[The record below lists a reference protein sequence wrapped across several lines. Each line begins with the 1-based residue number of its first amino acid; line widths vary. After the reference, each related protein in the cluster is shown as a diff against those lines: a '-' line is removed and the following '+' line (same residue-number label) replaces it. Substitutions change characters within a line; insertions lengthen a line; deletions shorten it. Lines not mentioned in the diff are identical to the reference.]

1 MAFIKY
7 RGSTTTPAKP
17 GSTTAANAPLTNL
30 EIDGNFKS
38 IADDLDT
45 KAVSGAVGSSLLT
58 MSTSRILGR
67 TTAGSGSIEQISVGT
82 GLSLSG
88 GTLSINTSG
97 TVDLSTSQTLSNK
110 SLDDSST
117 YFTDNIDASKK
128 LQFQLASISPSTTR
142 VLTIPNVDGTVIT
155 SSDTGTV
162 TNNMLAGSIA
172 NAKLSNSSVT
182 IGSTVVSL
190 GGSSTTLSGLTST
203 AFSGST
209 SGTVTLQAAAVAGT
223 TTITLPATTGTVIT
237 SGDSGTVTN
246 VMLAGSIAN
255 AKLSNSSVTIG
266 STAIALGGTS
276 TTLSGLTS
284 TAFSGSTSGTVTLQP
299 AAVAG
304 TTTITLPAT
313 TGTVITS
320 GDSGTVT
327 NAMLAGSIA
336 NAKLSNSSVT
346 IGSTVIALG
355 GSSTTL
361 SGLTSVTSTNFVGN
375 ASTVTNGVYT
385 TDTGTVTN
393 TMLAGSI
400 ANAKL
405 SNSSVTIG
413 STAIALG
420 GTSTTLSGLT
430 SVTSTNF
437 VGSLSGNASSSTTSS
452 ECTGN
457 SATVTN
463 GVYTLGNQTIAGTKT
478 FSSTISGSI
487 NGNAA
492 TVTNGVYTLGDQT
505 IAGTKTFSSTISGS
519 INGNAATVTNGVY
532 TTDTGTV
539 TNTMLA
545 GSIANAKLSNSSVTI
560 GSTAISLGSTAT
572 DISGLTS
579 TAFSGST
586 SGTVTLQAA
595 AVAGTTTIT
604 LPATTG
610 TVITS
615 GDSATVTTTMLTNS
629 GVTAGAY
636 NSVTVDAKGRVTGG
650 TNPTTLTGYG
660 ITDAQPLDADLTAI
674 AGLAGTTGFLKKT
687 AADSWTLDTS
697 TYITGNQNISVT
709 GDVTGSGS
717 TSISLSLINSGV
729 TAGTYK
735 SVTVDAKGRVTGGTN
750 PTTLSGYGITDAQA
764 LDADLTAI
772 AGLAGTTGFLKK
784 TAADSWTL
792 DTSTYITGN
801 QSISVTGDAT
811 GSGSTSI
818 SLTLANSGAT
828 AGTYKSVTVDAKG
841 RVTAGTNPTTLSGYG
856 ITDALPLAGGTMTG
870 NIVGTYRIG
879 IGTTTASYPLHVVG
893 TGASTS
899 RIVVESTSTANTAPG
914 VFQFLRTSTSSRLI
928 SSVGQISFTDTAT
941 DSTTFGSI
949 ISAVGN
955 NADKTQDIYYNAVTK
970 HIWQS
975 NGTETGRLETG
986 GLTIR
991 GNSINIGNATSGEK
1005 QLFLSNDSRTVYLYN
1020 NAAGTNAGLY
1030 DQTASINRW
1039 YTDVSGN
1046 FVAYGNVTAYSDIR
1060 LKTDLQQIPN
1070 ALAKVEQLTG
1080 YTYTRTDTGERQT
1093 GLVAQEVEKV
1103 LPEAVLQ
1110 GEQLSLAYGNMVGLL
1125 VEAVKE
1131 LSARVKELEAK

>member
-209 SGTVTLQAAAVAGT
+209 SGTVTLQ
-223 TTITLPATTGTVIT
+223 
-237 SGDSGTVTN
+237 
-246 VMLAGSIAN
+246 
-255 AKLSNSSVTIG
+255 
-266 STAIALGGTS
+266 
-276 TTLSGLTS
+276 
-284 TAFSGSTSGTVTLQP
+284 P

-463 GVYTLGNQTIAGTKT
+463 GVYTLGN
-478 FSSTISGSI
+478 
-487 NGNAA
+487 
-492 TVTNGVYTLGDQT
+492 QT